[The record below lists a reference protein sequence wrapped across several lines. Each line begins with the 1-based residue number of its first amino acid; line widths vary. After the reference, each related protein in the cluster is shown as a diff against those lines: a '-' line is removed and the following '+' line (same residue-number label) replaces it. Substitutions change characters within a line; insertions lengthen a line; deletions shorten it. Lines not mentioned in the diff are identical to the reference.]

1 MHVRVMLVDDDAD
14 LRCMVRRFLE
24 SMSHTVIDAD
34 GGRTAMQKLGSA
46 TVDVIVSD
54 MYMPDGDG
62 LDLVR
67 QVSKRWP
74 EIRLI
79 MVSSGGTLG
88 LCDLL
93 PVARSLGAF
102 ATLRKPIKL
111 RSLLEAIESANC
123 SN

>member
-1 MHVRVMLVDDDAD
+1 MRVMLVDDDAD
-14 LRCMVRRFLE
+14 LRFMVRRYLE

-34 GGRTAMQKLGSA
+34 GGRVAVQKLRST

-54 MYMPDGDG
+54 LYMPDGDG
-62 LDLVR
+62 LELVR

-93 PVARSLGAF
+93 PVARSLGAS
-102 ATLRKPIKL
+102 ATLRKPLHL
-111 RSLLEAIESANC
+111 RTLLEAVESQNRT
-123 SN
+123 N